1 MPLYEKHWII
11 YIQFDSILCPRD
23 QLENVR
29 IVGNHM
35 TTFFNCQRESLIRVV
50 ANRKPEEFHGS
61 GNDKGDGSP
70 FSDMITFYVIQSKI
84 HN

>member
-1 MPLYEKHWII
+1 M
-11 YIQFDSILCPRD
+11 CPRD

-35 TTFFNCQRESLIRVV
+35 TTFYKCQRESLIRVV
-50 ANRKPEEFHGS
+50 ANRKPVWSVYGS
-61 GNDKGDGSP
+61 GDDKGDGSP